1 MSDDGLKARK
11 RLRFRCHHTGM
22 KENDLL
28 LGAFADRHLAAL
40 SDADVAWF
48 EELLL
53 HNNDIDLY
61 NWVTGKEP
69 LPEILDHP
77 VMRMLQSFKYAP

>member
-1 MSDDGLKARK
+1 MSESTDKARK

-28 LGAFADRHLAAL
+28 FGAFADRQLATL

-48 EELLL
+48 ESLLV

-69 LPEILDHP
+69 LPEALDHP
-77 VMRMLQSFKYAP
+77 VMRMLRSFKYAQ